1 MLNSSSSLSEMIVPA
16 FAAGM
21 YCGHI
26 LSFVSAAATFLLAS
40 GESGTRLEKA
50 LSNLSTEICSIPL
63 EYGIKQARVRCSL
76 LPSSCWA

>member
-21 YCGHI
+21 YCGQM
-26 LSFVSAAATFLLAS
+26 LSFSSATTFLLAS

-50 LSNLSTEICSIPL
+50 LCNLSTEICSIPL